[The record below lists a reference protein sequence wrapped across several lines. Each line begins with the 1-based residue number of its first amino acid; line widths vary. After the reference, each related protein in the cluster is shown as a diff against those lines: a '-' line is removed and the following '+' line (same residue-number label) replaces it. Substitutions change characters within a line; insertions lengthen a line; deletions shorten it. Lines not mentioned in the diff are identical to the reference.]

1 MQFLAFEI
9 GQIPFRILAFF
20 LYRPK
25 KNRGKRSAG
34 MVAYTKVELRS
45 LSVYN
50 FYAIADFGSFF
61 EGFGHR
67 AVFFNG

>member
-20 LYRPK
+20 MQTK
-25 KNRGKRSAG
+25 KDYGEGSAA
-34 MVAYTKVELRS
+34 MVASTKLELRS

-50 FYAIADFGSFF
+50 LYAVADFGSFF
-61 EGFGHR
+61 EGFG
-67 AVFFNG
+67 N